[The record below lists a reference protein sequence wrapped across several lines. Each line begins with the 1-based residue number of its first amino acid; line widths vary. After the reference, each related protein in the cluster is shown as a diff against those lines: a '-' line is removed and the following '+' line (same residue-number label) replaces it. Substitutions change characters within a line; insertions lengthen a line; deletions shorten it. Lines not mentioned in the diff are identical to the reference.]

1 MVFDLAILDHIFCHW
16 KKGRKR
22 KNDNELDLIQ
32 IHLKLHQP
40 IIAFYLAGGLTLSK
54 FKFSYCI
61 IENSGI
67 WFMRV
72 LITALFLQNA
82 WLESTWSSDF
92 FSITC
97 VSDVWSHDILIVNDR

>member
-1 MVFDLAILDHIFCHW
+1 MYTLLAIGLSLNQYPCVMVFDLAILDHIFCHW

-40 IIAFYLAGGLTLSK
+40 IIAFCLAGGLTLSK

-67 WFMRV
+67 
-72 LITALFLQNA
+72 
-82 WLESTWSSDF
+82 
-92 FSITC
+92 
-97 VSDVWSHDILIVNDR
+97 